1 MIHAAARESGVNIGV
16 SSTKTT
22 VGVFPLLLA
31 RLCLLNTVLIR
42 VPIVGTNFP
51 ADADPRPRR
60 GKKRNFRSS
69 VSMNSPSPT
78 NAEAEEG
85 ESDVDVTPKQETVQS
100 PRRQSARQAQKRMD
114 EMMEACLSPPSSFTS
129 LLEVV
134 NSGMMFQ
141 RKHTVET
148 WHTDMNN
155 RA

>member
-1 MIHAAARESGVNIGV
+1 
-16 SSTKTT
+16 
-22 VGVFPLLLA
+22 
-31 RLCLLNTVLIR
+31 
-42 VPIVGTNFP
+42 
-51 ADADPRPRR
+51 
-60 GKKRNFRSS
+60 
-69 VSMNSPSPT
+69 MNSPSPT